1 MRRILALS
9 VAAVL
14 GLTANGWAGGLLCSC
29 KPHCSEIPPEDRPN
43 CPCPCGH
50 RLPMTLFGSGHAQKL
65 ADELCNGDCCDRIKA
80 AKKLGHRLHA
90 DYCNDP
96 CVLNAL
102 IGALQCDK
110 CWEVRRAAAWALLG
124 QRATSDEA
132 LLALYVS
139 SKIDPHYLV
148 RDRAAEAL
156 DILTLCHKA
165 CYKGLYESGDKLVK
179 ELKAA
184 KWAPGGPNCR
194 VEFAG
199 ACAGCGIPL
208 AAPPAGELIPAPKKG
223 AMLESNSNPAVEVVI
238 EPAPATVVPRP
249 LPVRP

>member
-1 MRRILALS
+1 
-9 VAAVL
+9 
-14 GLTANGWAGGLLCSC
+14 
-29 KPHCSEIPPEDRPN
+29 
-43 CPCPCGH
+43 
-50 RLPMTLFGSGHAQKL
+50 
-65 ADELCNGDCCDRIKA
+65 LCNGDCCDRIRA
-80 AKKLGHRLHA
+80 ARKLGSRLHA
-90 DYCNDP
+90 DYCSDP

-124 QRATSDEA
+124 QKATTDEA
-132 LLALYVS
+132 LLALYVA

-148 RDRAAEAL
+148 RVRAAEAL

-165 CYKGLYESGDKLVK
+165 CYKALYESGDKLIK

-194 VEFAG
+194 VQFAG

-208 AAPPAGELIPAPKKG
+208 TTPVPAPTGEPIPAPKKATLLG
-223 AMLESNSNPAVEVVI
+223 NPGSPALEVVV
-238 EPAPATVVPRP
+238 EPAPATRLPRA
-249 LPVRP
+249 LPVR